1 MEWDVYLPIL
11 RSRGG
16 CLFPAVV
23 AGFCYG
29 LPGTRCVMGCLF
41 MRFLGFLGQVVRSD
55 TIPSVSILMV
65 FQKMGIS
72 SVSAS
77 YYWVEHGSMFEKLL
91 FIFLFHLFILLAN
104 QSLYYGSVW
113 GEWRKWHVNYSNLR
127 RNRFIGGYVHNG
139 VVFQYVSDSTFVWCS
154 TLYVV
159 YNIFNTSVTTPVI
172 PPNVLFHSSFSSHYY
187 YFKINTT
194 LNLLK

>member
-1 MEWDVYLPIL
+1 MITPFFLGAIGIGVTVGLGVGCGTLYSTFYPSHLMEWDVYLPIL

-77 YYWVEHGSMFEKLL
+77 YY
-91 FIFLFHLFILLAN
+91 
-104 QSLYYGSVW
+104 
-113 GEWRKWHVNYSNLR
+113 
-127 RNRFIGGYVHNG
+127 
-139 VVFQYVSDSTFVWCS
+139 
-154 TLYVV
+154 
-159 YNIFNTSVTTPVI
+159 
-172 PPNVLFHSSFSSHYY
+172 
-187 YFKINTT
+187 
-194 LNLLK
+194 